1 MIGLVYSFTNY
12 TGVGAFQFIGLDN
25 YQNLFGD
32 STFYDALFRTLLY
45 AVLVVPL
52 NFVLSL
58 FIANLVVSKQAKGA
72 SVARVVFFI
81 PWLIS
86 PIVVGVLWR
95 WLFGENFGLI
105 NYVIEKLGG
114 HAIAWQSN
122 ADLSLGVVVMAGAW
136 WGTAFS
142 MLLFI
147 AAIKNV
153 PVSYYEAASL
163 DGATSAPVQEH
174 HAAEHR
180 AHLLH
185 RHPAQHDQ
193 RDEGIPAVRLPQQ
206 RRTGYLEQPAC
217 PVHLPNRLQPGPDR
231 LRERR
236 VVRAHAHP
244 DGRRDHPADRQ
255 PAGGEPMTTT
265 DTPRPV
271 EGNSGRTLSKRQR
284 RNVRDGGLRRAV
296 PATTLL
302 WILAALY
309 GLPVVWFVLSSFKP
323 WRETCS
329 PFR

>member
-1 MIGLVYSFTNY
+1 MKKRASDVSGSPPRRRRSTYTVAPLVLIAANVVLFGLFFVWPAVIGLVYSFTNY

-25 YQNLFGD
+25 YTNLFGD

-45 AVLVVPL
+45 TVLVVPL

-58 FIANLVVSKQAKGA
+58 LIANLVVSKQAKGA
-72 SVARVVFFI
+72 SFARVVFFI

-153 PVSYYEAASL
+153 PTSYYEAASL
-163 DGATSAPVQEH
+163 DGAGPWRQFISITLPSIAPTSFIVILLNTINAMKEYPLFVSLNNGGPGTSNNLLVQYIYQTGFNRGQIGYAS
-174 HAAEHR
+174 AA
-180 AHLLH
+180 
-185 RHPAQHDQ
+185 
-193 RDEGIPAVRLPQQ
+193 
-206 RRTGYLEQPAC
+206 
-217 PVHLPNRLQPGPDR
+217 
-231 LRERR
+231 
-236 VVRAHAHP
+236 
-244 DGRRDHPADRQ
+244 
-255 PAGGEPMTTT
+255 
-265 DTPRPV
+265 
-271 EGNSGRTLSKRQR
+271 S
-284 RNVRDGGLRRAV
+284 
-296 PATTLL
+296 
-302 WILAALY
+302 
-309 GLPVVWFVLSSFKP
+309 FVLMLILMAVAIIQLIAN
-323 WRETCS
+323 RRMEN
-329 PFR
+329 R

>member
-1 MIGLVYSFTNY
+1 MTNSAADVSVRPPRKRRSTYTLAPLVLIAANVVLFALFFVWPAVIGLVYSFTNY

-163 DGATSAPVQEH
+163 DGAGPWRQFRSITLPSIAPTSFIVILLNTINAMKEYPLFVSLNNGGPGTSNNLLVQYIYETGFNRGQIGYAS
-174 HAAEHR
+174 AASFV
-180 AHLLH
+180 LML
-185 RHPAQHDQ
+185 
-193 RDEGIPAVRLPQQ
+193 ILMAVAIIQLI
-206 RRTGYLEQPAC
+206 
-217 PVHLPNRLQPGPDR
+217 VN
-231 LRERR
+231 RR
-236 VVRAHAHP
+236 VENR
-244 DGRRDHPADRQ
+244 
-255 PAGGEPMTTT
+255 
-265 DTPRPV
+265 
-271 EGNSGRTLSKRQR
+271 
-284 RNVRDGGLRRAV
+284 
-296 PATTLL
+296 
-302 WILAALY
+302 
-309 GLPVVWFVLSSFKP
+309 
-323 WRETCS
+323 
-329 PFR
+329 

>member
-1 MIGLVYSFTNY
+1 MTKSAADVSVRPPRSRSTYTLAPLVLIAANVVLFALFFVWPAVIGLVYSFTNY

-45 AVLVVPL
+45 TVLVVPL

-58 FIANLVVSKQAKGA
+58 LIANLVVSRQAKGA
-72 SVARVVFFI
+72 SFARVIFFV

-105 NYVIEKLGG
+105 NYVLEKFGV

-163 DGATSAPVQEH
+163 DGAGPWRQFRSITLPSIAPTSFIVILLNTINAMKEYPLFVSLNNGGPGTSNNLLVQYIYETGFNRGQIGYAS
-174 HAAEHR
+174 AASFV
-180 AHLLH
+180 LML
-185 RHPAQHDQ
+185 
-193 RDEGIPAVRLPQQ
+193 ILMAVAIIQL
-206 RRTGYLEQPAC
+206 
-217 PVHLPNRLQPGPDR
+217 VVN
-231 LRERR
+231 RR
-236 VVRAHAHP
+236 VENR
-244 DGRRDHPADRQ
+244 
-255 PAGGEPMTTT
+255 
-265 DTPRPV
+265 
-271 EGNSGRTLSKRQR
+271 
-284 RNVRDGGLRRAV
+284 
-296 PATTLL
+296 
-302 WILAALY
+302 
-309 GLPVVWFVLSSFKP
+309 
-323 WRETCS
+323 
-329 PFR
+329 

>member
-1 MIGLVYSFTNY
+1 MTKSAADVSVRPPRKRRSTYTLAPLVLIAANVVLFALFFVWPAVIGLVYSFTNY

-45 AVLVVPL
+45 TVLVVPL

-114 HAIAWQSN
+114 SAVPWQSN

-163 DGATSAPVQEH
+163 DGAGSWRQFISITLPSIAPTSFIVILLNTINAMKEYPLFVSLNNGGPGTSNNLLVQYIYQTGFNRGQIGYAS
-174 HAAEHR
+174 AASFV
-180 AHLLH
+180 LML
-185 RHPAQHDQ
+185 
-193 RDEGIPAVRLPQQ
+193 ILMAVAIIQLI
-206 RRTGYLEQPAC
+206 
-217 PVHLPNRLQPGPDR
+217 VN
-231 LRERR
+231 RR
-236 VVRAHAHP
+236 VENR
-244 DGRRDHPADRQ
+244 
-255 PAGGEPMTTT
+255 
-265 DTPRPV
+265 
-271 EGNSGRTLSKRQR
+271 
-284 RNVRDGGLRRAV
+284 
-296 PATTLL
+296 
-302 WILAALY
+302 
-309 GLPVVWFVLSSFKP
+309 
-323 WRETCS
+323 
-329 PFR
+329 

>member
-1 MIGLVYSFTNY
+1 MTKSAADVSVRPPRKRRSTYTLAPLVLITANVVLFALFFVWPAVIGLVYSFTNY

-45 AVLVVPL
+45 TVLVVPL

-72 SVARVVFFI
+72 SVARVVFFV

-114 HAIAWQSN
+114 SAVPWQSN

-163 DGATSAPVQEH
+163 DGAGPWRQFISITLPSIAPTSFIVILLNTINAMKEYPLFVSLNNGGPGTSNNLLVQYIYQTGFNRGQIGYAS
-174 HAAEHR
+174 AASFV
-180 AHLLH
+180 LML
-185 RHPAQHDQ
+185 
-193 RDEGIPAVRLPQQ
+193 ILMAVAIIQLI
-206 RRTGYLEQPAC
+206 
-217 PVHLPNRLQPGPDR
+217 VN
-231 LRERR
+231 RR
-236 VVRAHAHP
+236 VENR
-244 DGRRDHPADRQ
+244 
-255 PAGGEPMTTT
+255 
-265 DTPRPV
+265 
-271 EGNSGRTLSKRQR
+271 
-284 RNVRDGGLRRAV
+284 
-296 PATTLL
+296 
-302 WILAALY
+302 
-309 GLPVVWFVLSSFKP
+309 
-323 WRETCS
+323 
-329 PFR
+329 